1 MSLNDGLA
9 GWLAGLERGV
19 ITVAKRSLASSVSRG
34 TQARS
39 AARRSIR
46 QQEQSTAAACD
57 RQALQQSALTASRA
71 AKSVQLRTDSFLI
84 HRTRP
89 ALEPGCA
96 LGFFWFWRPRPA
108 RVRRVGVRKQ
118 SISAKEP
125 VNQSADFGPVADFS
139 QAERRFAR
147 FRWLGF
153 GRVRCR
159 AGSVRAWPTAFCWCG
174 SESTLTGPP
183 KDGSARPSL
192 NGRACCCCCCYY
204 VLLLRLLLLMSRP

>member
-159 AGSVRAWPTAFCWCG
+159 AGKRACVADCILLVRLRVHTHWASKRRIGAP
-174 SESTLTGPP
+174 EPQ
-183 KDGSARPSL
+183 RPS
-192 NGRACCCCCCYY
+192 
-204 VLLLRLLLLMSRP
+204 VLLLLLLPYCCCDCCF